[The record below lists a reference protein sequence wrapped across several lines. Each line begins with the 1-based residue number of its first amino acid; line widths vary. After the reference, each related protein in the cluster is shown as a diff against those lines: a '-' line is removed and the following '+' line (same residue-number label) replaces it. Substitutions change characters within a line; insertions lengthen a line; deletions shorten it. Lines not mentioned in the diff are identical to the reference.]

1 MRRTSSLAAAC
12 GAIAIVWAAWSAPVS
27 AGTLQ
32 VNPVLV
38 EIDAAR
44 RTATVTV
51 RNQEAAPVT
60 IRAYPLAWSQDE
72 GEDAYAES
80 SALIVSPPI
89 FTIPPGGTQLVRVG
103 LRAPSGTPAAYRL
116 IIEEVPEASPGDG
129 IRVALRL
136 NLPLYASLPPGDAAA
151 LSWSAEPTSGG
162 GWLIS
167 ARNGGE
173 GYVRLNREM
182 AREATGIAFEDTV
195 NFGTVL
201 PGASRRWRIGP
212 DTAIED
218 GARLRQVRRM
228 ASDVAAQ
235 DSH

>member
-12 GAIAIVWAAWSAPVS
+12 GAIAIAWAAWSAPVS

-38 EIDAAR
+38 EIDAER

-51 RNQEAAPVT
+51 RNQEASPVT
-60 IRAYPLAWSQDE
+60 IRAYPLAWSQE
-72 GEDAYAES
+72 GGEDAYAES

-103 LRAPSGTPAAYRL
+103 LRAPSSAPQAFRL
-116 IIEEVPEASPGDG
+116 IIEEVPEASPSGG

-136 NLPLYASLPPGDAAA
+136 NLPLYASLPAGDAAA
-151 LSWSAEPTSGG
+151 LTWSAERAAGG
-162 GWLIS
+162 GWRIS
-167 ARNGGE
+167 ARNGGR
-173 GYVRLNREM
+173 GYVRLNAEI
-182 AREATGIAFEDTV
+182 ARQATGIRFGDTV
-195 NFGTVL
+195 AFGTVL
-201 PGASRRWRIGP
+201 PGATRRWRIGP
-212 DTAIED
+212 DAGIED
-218 GARLRQVRRM
+218 GARLRQVQRM

-235 DSH
+235 GSH

>member
-12 GAIAIVWAAWSAPVS
+12 GAIAIAWAAWSAPVS

-72 GEDAYAES
+72 GEDSYAES

-103 LRAPSGTPAAYRL
+103 LRAPSGAPAAYRL
-116 IIEEVPEASPGDG
+116 IIEEVPEASPGGG

-136 NLPLYASLPPGDAAA
+136 NLPLYASLPAGDAAG
-151 LSWSAEPTSGG
+151 LTWSAERAPD
-162 GWLIS
+162 GWRIS
-167 ARNGGE
+167 AHNRGE

-182 AREATGIAFEDTV
+182 AREATGIRFEDTV

-201 PGASRRWRIGP
+201 PGATRRWRIGP
-212 DTAIED
+212 DAAIED
-218 GARLRQVRRM
+218 GARFRQIQRM

-235 DSH
+235 GSR